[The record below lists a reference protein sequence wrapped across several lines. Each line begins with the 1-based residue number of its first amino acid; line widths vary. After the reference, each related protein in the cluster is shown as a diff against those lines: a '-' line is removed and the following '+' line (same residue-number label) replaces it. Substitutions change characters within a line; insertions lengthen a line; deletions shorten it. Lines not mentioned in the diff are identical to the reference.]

1 MIETI
6 LRTAAEHVAYVAEA
20 LAMLA
25 VTFGLVRVVWL
36 YVTAVFASEGGVSHI
51 RIRLELAQSLVL
63 GLEFLLAADILRTAI
78 APSWDAIGRL
88 AAIVLIRTVLN
99 FFLQRE
105 MEHEAKELRE
115 EGEGIPA

>member
-1 MIETI
+1 MIESV
-6 LRTAAEHVAYVAEA
+6 LRTAAMHVAYVAEA
-20 LAMLA
+20 LAILA
-25 VTFGLVRVVWL
+25 VTFGLARVIWL
-36 YVTAVFASEGGVSHI
+36 YISTRFSSRSNLSHI
-51 RIRLELAQSLVL
+51 LIRLELAQSLVL

-115 EGEGIPA
+115 EGDRVPA

>member
-1 MIETI
+1 MIESL
-6 LRTAAEHVAYVAEA
+6 LRTAAEHVAYVAEG
-20 LAMLA
+20 LAILA
-25 VTFGLVRVVWL
+25 VTFGLARVVWL
-36 YVTAVFASEGGVSHI
+36 YLSTRFSSERNLSHI
-51 RIRLELAQSLVL
+51 LIRLELAQSLVL

-115 EGEGIPA
+115 EGDRALA

>member
-1 MIETI
+1 MIESI
-6 LRTAAEHVAYVAEA
+6 LRTSALHVAYVAEA
-20 LAMLA
+20 LAVLA
-25 VTFGLVRVVWL
+25 VTFGLARVVWL
-36 YVTAVFASEGGVSHI
+36 YISTRFSSKGSLSHI
-51 RIRLELAQSLVL
+51 LIRLELAQSLVL

-105 MEHEAKELRE
+105 MEHEAKELRDK
-115 EGEGIPA
+115 GDGIPT